1 MDPLTAS
8 DLDPLVRRVHLAV
21 EPPSLTDTAGDLQRL
36 LRALRQRTGYD
47 SLGAPLG
54 LLTRMG
60 SILRQAHWD
69 IAATLVSLD
78 GTGLLVDL
86 EEADAHR
93 PLCGLAV
100 DVGTTT
106 LAIALVDLETGHV
119 VGERTDYNPQRT
131 HGEDV
136 TSRMIF
142 CEKGGLAVL
151 RQLVVG
157 RLNELIADVCRN
169 VGLHSEGIPV
179 AVIAGNTIMLH
190 ILLGLDPT
198 SIRRE
203 PYVPVTTV
211 YPPLRSGEVG
221 LDLHPNGVV
230 HCLPAASGYVGS
242 DITAGVVATGVY
254 RSADLMIFVD
264 IGTNGETVLGNREW
278 IVACSGSAGSAFEGC
293 GLEFGMPAS
302 PGAIES
308 VLVEANGGV
317 AWTTVAGVPP
327 RGICGSGLISLLAA
341 FLRHGVLDRRGKL
354 RQVPG
359 WSCVRTGP
367 FGLEVIVAH
376 AAESSIGKDIVV
388 TQADIDNLVR
398 DKAALYAGTTILLRS
413 MQVSLGDVAQVLI
426 AGNFGRHLDLENAIA
441 IGLLPDIERE
451 KIRFVGN
458 TALAGAVK
466 VLLSRRALV
475 EARRIAG
482 SITTLELTREP
493 GYYEAYTSA
502 LFLPHTDLTLFPSV
516 QPRMT
521 RSARQQDAR
530 T

>member
-1 MDPLTAS
+1 MGPLTS
-8 DLDPLVRRVHLAV
+8 PDLDPLARRVRLGV

-36 LRALRQRTGYD
+36 SRALRQQTGCD
-47 SLGAPLG
+47 SLDVPLG
-54 LLTRMG
+54 LMVRMG
-60 SILRQAHWD
+60 SILRRAHWD
-69 IAATLVSLD
+69 VTATLVSLD
-78 GTGLLVDL
+78 GTEHLVDL
-86 EEADAHR
+86 EEVEAHR
-93 PLCGLAV
+93 PLFGLAV

-106 LAIALVDLETGHV
+106 MAIALVDLETGHV
-119 VGERTDYNPQRT
+119 VGERTDYNPQRA

-142 CEKGGLAVL
+142 CEEGGLAEL
-151 RQLVVG
+151 RRLVVS
-157 RLNELIADVCRN
+157 RLNELMVDVCQDA
-169 VGLHSEGIPV
+169 GIHSEDIPV
-179 AVIAGNTIMLH
+179 TVIAGNTIMLH

-198 SIRRE
+198 TIRRE
-203 PYVPVTTV
+203 PYVPTTTV
-211 YPPLRSGEVG
+211 YPPLQPREVG
-221 LDLHPNGVV
+221 LGLHPNGVV
-230 HCLPAASGYVGS
+230 HCLPSASGYVGS
-242 DITAGVVATGVY
+242 DITAGIVATGVY
-254 RSADLMIFVD
+254 RSADMMIFVD
-264 IGTNGETVLGNREW
+264 IGTNGETVLGSREW

-293 GLEFGMPAS
+293 GLECGMPAS

-308 VLVEANGGV
+308 VRVEPNGGV
-317 AWTTVAGVPP
+317 TWTTVGDVPP

-341 FLRHGVLDRRGKL
+341 LLRHGVLDRRGKL

-359 WSCVRTGP
+359 WPCVRTGP
-367 FGLEVIVAH
+367 VGLEVVVAR

-398 DKAALYAGTTILLRS
+398 DKAALYAGATILLRS

-466 VLLSRRALV
+466 ALLSRRALA
-475 EARRIAG
+475 EARRVAR
-482 SITTLELTREP
+482 SVTTLELTREP

-502 LFLPHTDLTLFPSV
+502 LFLPHTDLGLFPSG
-516 QPRMT
+516 QPG
-521 RSARQQDAR
+521 
-530 T
+530 